1 MKIVSWNSNFKTDF
15 TKSFLS
21 VKIETRNGAWYFKYV
36 HLGWVPLHPIA
47 DLWLLASHL
56 LSSRLVN
63 VGLTCLSDPR
73 KDGLGS
79 QIPLLHLFQWN
90 QASSSWMPITCSAE
104 YQQELETC
112 WQYSPVPL
120 SLMGEEQAL
129 AWGRSKGSISE
140 FQGAASTYC
149 RCFWFPELHL
159 GVLTV
164 VTK

>member
-63 VGLTCLSDPR
+63 FGLTSLSDPR

-120 SLMGEEQAL
+120 PLMEEEQAWPEDVL
-129 AWGRSKGSISE
+129 RALLVSFRGQQVHTVDASDSPICTLE
-140 FQGAASTYC
+140 F
-149 RCFWFPELHL
+149 
-159 GVLTV
+159 
-164 VTK
+164 